1 MVHLRLQVLTNT
13 YHKAMKVV
21 KENGRL
27 LLYRVLPNKK
37 LVKTVSGILF
47 FNILP
52 ILNVI
57 LVNLSPW
64 QSKFLLCKNLLW

>member
-1 MVHLRLQVLTNT
+1 
-13 YHKAMKVV
+13 MKVV

-37 LVKTVSGILF
+37 LVKTVGGNF
-47 FNILP
+47 FFYILP

-64 QSKFLLCKNLLW
+64 QPKFLLCRNLLR

>member
-1 MVHLRLQVLTNT
+1 MMDPRLQVLTNT

-27 LLYRVLPNKK
+27 LLYRVLPNMK
-37 LVKTVSGILF
+37 LVKTVSGIF
-47 FNILP
+47 FLNMLQ